1 MSSEANQQ
9 QPNTNTPVARDTL
22 NPISGRKL
30 ALISLLTIFAA
41 VLTSLFWG
49 DTANLFGIRRFFSSS
64 ARTAAGPISAAASG
78 SGSASVAT
86 VATAKDSTSDTMSS
100 SKTPIYFLSHGGVS
114 TTLHVQPSNP
124 RNIFVLTS
132 HPAKRNVRCR
142 TPSLPQ
148 TSPNRT

>member
-9 QPNTNTPVARDTL
+9 HPNTNTPVTRDTL

-64 ARTAAGPISAAASG
+64 ARNAAGPVSAAASV
-78 SGSASVAT
+78 SASASVAT
-86 VATAKDSTSDTMSS
+86 AAIAEDSTSDTMSS
-100 SKTPIYFLSHGGVS
+100 SKTPVYFLSHGGVS
-114 TTLHVQPSNP
+114 TKPHFQLSNP
-124 RNIFVLTS
+124 RNIYVLTS
-132 HPAKRNVRCR
+132 HPAKRNVRSR
-142 TPSLPQ
+142 TPSLPK